1 MREFAQKYRTV
12 KISIRSRC
20 LFSVPRCFIPA
31 TVRGPS
37 WIFFLKIGW
46 PSPMQNTFSCPIISA
61 ISFQRGPLE
70 EGLLHTRCAEPIG
83 KLSEFAR
90 TFMPEGSG
98 AGDAIPY
105 PTSSD
110 GGSANISLQQKRKQ
124 RIMSAF
130 TLRVLAAASVPD
142 TALCRISYGRMA
154 HSPSEKLHV
163 LLSMRQF
170 MPAKSNHRCLSSPC
184 YLPI

>member
-1 MREFAQKYRTV
+1 
-12 KISIRSRC
+12 
-20 LFSVPRCFIPA
+20 
-31 TVRGPS
+31 
-37 WIFFLKIGW
+37 
-46 PSPMQNTFSCPIISA
+46 MQNTFSCPIISA

-142 TALCRISYGRMA
+142 TALCRISYGRMGTFSLRETA
-154 HSPSEKLHV
+154 CSVIDASIYARKKQSPLFIIA
-163 LLSMRQF
+163 LLSPNIKDLFSSRKGILLGSIHWNMREN
-170 MPAKSNHRCLSSPC
+170 KC
-184 YLPI
+184 